1 MEKDVFYE
9 RLLLLGCQ
17 GGDSLAYREL
27 VEYWQPRL
35 YYYVRRIVQEENA
48 VWDVIQEAW
57 LAVLRNVRA
66 LKDPRKF
73 PTWLYRIARHKA
85 IDYLR
90 KEKRYTHMTDE
101 DLDEFC
107 ESDPAPPAFEENI
120 ELVHKLLGRLSLA
133 HREALTLYFLE
144 EFSIPEMAE
153 ILGISEGTVKSRL
166 YHAKK
171 KLLDIFGREADV
183 RM

>member
-1 MEKDVFYE
+1 M
-9 RLLLLGCQ
+9 
-17 GGDSLAYREL
+17 
-27 VEYWQPRL
+27 
-35 YYYVRRIVQEENA
+35 
-48 VWDVIQEAW
+48 
-57 LAVLRNVRA
+57 RA
-66 LKDPRKF
+66 LKDHRKF

-90 KEKRYTHMTDE
+90 KERKYTLMTDE

-107 ESDPAPPAFEENI
+107 EGDPVPPAFEENV

-144 EFSIPEMAE
+144 EFSIPAMAE
-153 ILGISEGTVKSRL
+153 ILGISEGTVESRL

-183 RM
+183 GI